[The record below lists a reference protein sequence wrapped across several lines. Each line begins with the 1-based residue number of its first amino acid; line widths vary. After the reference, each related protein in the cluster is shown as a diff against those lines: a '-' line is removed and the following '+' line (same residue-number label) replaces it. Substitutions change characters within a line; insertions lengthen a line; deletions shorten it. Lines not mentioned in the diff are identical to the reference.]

1 MGERDRPPCSSA
13 TGPAGC
19 GGGAALRVAR
29 HGAAWLFKRDLPPGS
44 RSSPPPFRLLRTCS
58 LSGGRR
64 GSSPARWGS
73 PPADRREGGRASVLS
88 GWGPGPATATDTAPR
103 PGLSQLSLGRS
114 SPDSAAGTRRAARRR
129 GRGAPP
135 GMRPRPGAH
144 PVPPWLQDP
153 SSRGQSAHTRDPE
166 PGKEPGTGVRG
177 ERSLRVGRHGQFGK
191 GGTYCLLGCSCPP
204 TAELDPPLSW
214 AHSRTTGQL
223 VGMVKRLGALFC
235 RLERIFRTP
244 WYHALF

>member
-73 PPADRREGGRASVLS
+73 PPADGREGRRESAGAVGLEAGSRHRHRHRAEAGSVS
-88 GWGPGPATATDTAPR
+88 TQPR
-103 PGLSQLSLGRS
+103 PLLPRLCGGDPARGQTAGAGGAAGDAAPPRCTPGAPQAAGPELWGRS
-114 SPDSAAGTRRAARRR
+114 T
-129 GRGAPP
+129 
-135 GMRPRPGAH
+135 
-144 PVPPWLQDP
+144 
-153 SSRGQSAHTRDPE
+153 HTRDPE

-177 ERSLRVGRHGQFGK
+177 ERSLSVGHGRFGK
-191 GGTYCLLGCSCPP
+191 GGAP
-204 TAELDPPLSW
+204 TASW
-214 AHSRTTGQL
+214 VVDAHPQRNLIQGSLGHT
-223 VGMVKRLGALFC
+223 VGLQDS
-235 RLERIFRTP
+235 
-244 WYHALF
+244 